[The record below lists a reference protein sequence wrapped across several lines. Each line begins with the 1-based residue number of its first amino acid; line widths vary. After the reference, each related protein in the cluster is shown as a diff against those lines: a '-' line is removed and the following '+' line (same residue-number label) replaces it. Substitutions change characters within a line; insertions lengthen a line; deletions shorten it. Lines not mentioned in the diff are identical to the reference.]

1 MQSFRGLSG
10 FVAAFSAL
18 TAPAATATT
27 IADICGECVPE
38 RFASC
43 GGFLEGAAF
52 ARDGTLW
59 VVDVISGAIRS
70 VAPDGT
76 CTQRATTGGAGNGAR
91 FHKDGRLFIADIQR
105 GILAFDTKTL
115 RLETVVDSFEGRKL
129 PSANDMV
136 FDDEGGLYFTEPH
149 NTGVLDPTGNVFYL
163 PPATGAALQ
172 KVATGLAF
180 PNGIVLSADRQ
191 LLLVGQWADKSIV
204 AIPTVTN
211 KEAVRVTYTWART
224 VGGVG
229 PDGMAQDARGNLY
242 WAIFGGGAIGVAA
255 PDGVPIGTIK
265 LPEGAGPYVTNLAF
279 HGGWLYATEATKGE
293 IWRVRAKNPG
303 ETLYGQR

>member
-1 MQSFRGLSG
+1 MTAAITALFALSAQG
-10 FVAAFSAL
+10 
-18 TAPAATATT
+18 APAAT

-38 RFASC
+38 RFATC

-70 VAPDGT
+70 VSANGT

-115 RLETVVDSFEGRKL
+115 KLETVVDSFGGKKL

-149 NTGVLDPTGNVFYL
+149 NTGILDPTGNVFYL
-163 PPATGAALQ
+163 PPAKGAALH

-180 PNGIVLSADRQ
+180 PNGIVLSADRK
-191 LLLVGQWADKSIV
+191 LLLVGQWSDKSIV

-211 KEAVRVTYTWART
+211 KEPVRVTYTWLRT

-229 PDGMAQDARGNLY
+229 PDGMAQDAKGNLY
-242 WAIFGGGAIGVAA
+242 WAIFGGSAVGVAG
-255 PDGVPIGTIK
+255 PDGVPIGTIR
-265 LPEGAGPYVTNLAF
+265 LPAGAGPYVTNMAF
-279 HGGWLYATEATKGE
+279 HGGWLYVTEATKGE
-293 IWRVRAKNPG
+293 IWRVRVTNRG

>member
-1 MQSFRGLSG
+1 MRSFRQLSRLIAALFGLSAQ
-10 FVAAFSAL
+10 VV
-18 TAPAATATT
+18 PAAGM
-27 IADICGECVPE
+27 ADICGDCVPQ

-70 VAPDGT
+70 VTPDGT
-76 CTQRATTGGAGNGAR
+76 CTQRATTGGSGNGAR

-105 GILAFDTKTL
+105 GILAFDTATL
-115 RLETVVDSFEGRKL
+115 KIETVVDSFEGKKL

-136 FDDEGGLYFTEPH
+136 FDDDGGLYFTEPH
-149 NTGVLDPTGNVFYL
+149 NTGILDPTGNVFYL
-163 PPATGAALQ
+163 PPGKGAALQ
-172 KVATGLAF
+172 KVATGLVF
-180 PNGIVLSADRQ
+180 PNGIVLSADRK

-204 AIPTVTN
+204 AIPTVAN
-211 KEAVRVTYTWART
+211 KEPVRVTYTWLRT

-229 PDGMAQDARGNLY
+229 PDGLAQDAKGNLY
-242 WAIFGGGAIGVAA
+242 WAIFGGSAIGVAG
-255 PDGVPIGTIK
+255 PDGVPIGTIR
-265 LPEGAGPYVTNLAF
+265 LPADAGPYVTNLAF

-293 IWRVRAKNPG
+293 IWRVRANNPG